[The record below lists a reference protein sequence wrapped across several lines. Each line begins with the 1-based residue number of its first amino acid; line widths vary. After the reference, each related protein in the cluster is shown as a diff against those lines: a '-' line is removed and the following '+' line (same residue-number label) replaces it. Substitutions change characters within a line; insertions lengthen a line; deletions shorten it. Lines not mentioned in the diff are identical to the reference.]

1 VPVNATFGCNS
12 EQKNLNFSVT
22 FANSYFLQRC
32 RVVSLP
38 VEKHGFAIQRKVIF
52 TGLPTAVRNSDV
64 VHTLVNMLY
73 KVTYDL
79 YYAGTRSNPGRGTK
93 RTEKSVLRE
102 HQQYTG

>member
-1 VPVNATFGCNS
+1 
-12 EQKNLNFSVT
+12 
-22 FANSYFLQRC
+22 
-32 RVVSLP
+32 VVSLP
-38 VEKHGFAIQRKVIF
+38 DEQHGVAIQREVIS

-73 KVTYDL
+73 KVTYGL
-79 YYAGTRSNPGRGTK
+79 YYAGTCSNPGRGTK